1 MDIDDIKKYLKDY
14 DGPEVALMEVCGSH
28 TAAIARDGIKAMLSP
43 RIKLIAGPGCPV
55 CVTPSSYIDRLIE
68 LAETPDTWVVT
79 FGDMIRIPGSACSLG
94 ESRSQGAKV
103 TMVYSPADIIR
114 LAKKHPDIM
123 HVFAAV
129 GFETTAPA
137 YALLMDRLIA
147 EDIENV
153 RLLTALKT
161 MPPVIDW
168 LCANG
173 AEIDG
178 FIAPGHV
185 SVITGSEVF
194 RPLAEKYSMPFAVAG
209 FEGEEILTAIY
220 GLVKSIG
227 RGEVMNYYPQVVTAE
242 GNQAAKEKLARY
254 FRPYD
259 AVWRGM
265 GAIPGSGIILK
276 DEYAGFDAG
285 SAGLSADNKY
295 NSECMCGTI
304 LTGRAEP
311 EDCPLFAGKVC
322 TPQTP
327 QGACMVSFE
336 GSCYQSYITG
346 VVR

>member
-1 MDIDDIKKYLKDY
+1 MWIFSFFRLKKAFMNYRKGGSLRYHLIFLYAIDVRQKC
-14 DGPEVALMEVCGSH
+14 A
-28 TAAIARDGIKAMLSP
+28 
-43 RIKLIAGPGCPV
+43 
-55 CVTPSSYIDRLIE
+55 
-68 LAETPDTWVVT
+68 
-79 FGDMIRIPGSACSLG
+79 
-94 ESRSQGAKV
+94 
-103 TMVYSPADIIR
+103 IR
-114 LAKKHPDIM
+114 LTGAIDI
-123 HVFAAV
+123 HLSAA
-129 GFETTAPA
+129 
-137 YALLMDRLIA
+137 L
-147 EDIENV
+147 
-153 RLLTALKT
+153 
-161 MPPVIDW
+161 
-168 LCANG
+168 
-173 AEIDG
+173 
-178 FIAPGHV
+178 HV

-242 GNQAAKEKLARY
+242 GNQVAKEKLARY